1 MKLMTATVFAIGY
14 VLGARAGHERYEQIR
29 KLVHNASENFDASGA
44 RHRLEALVSQ
54 LDGYSA
60 GASSRSASPE

>member
-1 MKLMTATVFAIGY
+1 MKLMAVTVFAIGY

-44 RHRLEALVSQ
+44 RQRLDALITQV
-54 LDGYSA
+54 DGYSS
-60 GASSRSASPE
+60 GASSRRTPPG